1 MYYFSLNP
9 EFIYVF
15 KSLSHCGI
23 LSPPRPSSCFLSR
36 SMSQGAG
43 VMSVYLFM
51 KRYAEEEMYR
61 PHPALYRPRLSESSD
76 YSGQFLHPESS
87 WPPPKRGRSTS
98 EASSDI
104 SIQLNQAPP
113 VPPKSSLHGQGSP
126 PSGSSSAGSY
136 QMPPQSAG
144 YPSTHTLTRSHASH
158 PQGQVLPMAMPP
170 SPVPPPHYHTHM
182 HMSASPC

>member
-1 MYYFSLNP
+1 
-9 EFIYVF
+9 
-15 KSLSHCGI
+15 
-23 LSPPRPSSCFLSR
+23 
-36 SMSQGAG
+36 
-43 VMSVYLFM
+43 MSVYLFM

-61 PHPALYRPRLSESSD
+61 PHPALYRPRLSNSSD

-113 VPPKSSLHGQGSP
+113 APPKTKLQPGAQASP
-126 PSGSSSAGSY
+126 PSMCSSAGSY
-136 QMPPQSAG
+136 PQSSG
-144 YPSTHTLTRSHASH
+144 YPSTHTLPRSHASH
-158 PQGQVLPMAMPP
+158 PQGQALPAAIMPP

>member
-1 MYYFSLNP
+1 
-9 EFIYVF
+9 
-15 KSLSHCGI
+15 
-23 LSPPRPSSCFLSR
+23 
-36 SMSQGAG
+36 
-43 VMSVYLFM
+43 MSVYLFM

-76 YSGQFLHPESS
+76 YSGQYLHPESS
-87 WPPPKRGRSTS
+87 WPPPKRGRSVS
-98 EASSDI
+98 IASSDI

-113 VPPKSSLHGQGSP
+113 APPKSNPQKGGQGSP
-126 PSGSSSAGSY
+126 PSGSSYTGSY

-144 YPSTHTLTRSHASH
+144 YPSTHTLPRSHSSH
-158 PQGQVLPMAMPP
+158 PQGQALPMAMPP